1 MSGSRKN
8 RGDEAASFDS
18 LLDTMTNVVGI
29 LVIVLVITQLGV
41 QKAVK
46 RIEEN
51 LPTISQEQLEA
62 ARKAAAEA
70 PADPE
75 KLARE
80 LAALKPPTEA
90 ELAALRKQIE
100 ELRRR
105 LAKDPAVE
113 KEIAQL
119 QAKLAERE
127 KLKTEAEK
135 REREEERRKR
145 EMEAK
150 LAQTAVRQAPPA
162 VVIPMP
168 APRPAEKGSSEVT
181 VLCRHNRVIPI
192 DVPALRGYVVDRM
205 RTMRTMILAA
215 GAPPGEQGRT
225 GEDPMLCD
233 PDKVRSLFQ
242 RQPMGT
248 RDLDFGVNIVP
259 EKRVRNLVVSP
270 RPTAGESAAQVRAPT
285 SRFHLFARQ
294 IVGKPNH
301 IRFLVWPDSFEAYIE
316 ARKVCDRLNVPAGW
330 DIAGSAAWEIS
341 LDPRI
346 KIKGEP
352 PPPKPAPRD
361 PNAPPPPPPKPRN
374 VLD

>member
-51 LPTISQEQLEA
+51 LPTVTPEQLEA
-62 ARKAAAEA
+62 ARKAAAKPA
-70 PADPE
+70 ADPE

-90 ELAALRKQIE
+90 ELAALRRQLE

-119 QAKLAERE
+119 QAKLAELERR
-127 KLKTEAEK
+127 KLDAAKQEDDEA
-135 REREEERRKR
+135 RRKR
-145 EMEAK
+145 ELEAK
-150 LAQTAVRQAPPA
+150 LSQTAVRQAPPA
-162 VVIPMP
+162 LVIPMP
-168 APRPAEKGSSEVT
+168 APRPAPKGSTEVT
-181 VLCRHNRVIPI
+181 VLCLHNRVIPV
-192 DVPALRGYVVDRM
+192 DVTALRDYVVGRM
-205 RTMRTMILAA
+205 RTMRGTLLAP
-215 GAPPGEQGRT
+215 GAPAGEQGRT
-225 GEDPMLCD
+225 DQDSLLCD
-233 PDKVRSLFQ
+233 PAKVKAFFKQ
-242 RQPMGT
+242 QQVGT
-248 RDLDFGVNIVP
+248 RDLDLCATIIP
-259 EKRVRNLVVSP
+259 ERRVRNLVVSP
-270 RPTAGESAAQVRAPT
+270 KPSAGESAEQACAPT

-294 IVGKPNH
+294 LAGKPHH
-301 IRFLVWPDSFEAYIE
+301 IRFLVWPDSFEAYVE
-316 ARKVCDRLNVPAGW
+316 ARKICDRLNIPAGW
-330 DIAGSAAWEIS
+330 DVASGPTWEITM
-341 LDPRI
+341 DPRI
-346 KIKGEP
+346 KIKGEA
-352 PPPKPAPRD
+352 PPPKPAP
-361 PNAPPPPPPKPRN
+361 PVPGAPPPTPPKPRN

>member
-51 LPTISQEQLEA
+51 LPTVTPEQLEA
-62 ARKAAAEA
+62 ARRAAAEPA
-70 PADPE
+70 ADPE
-75 KLARE
+75 KIARE

-105 LAKDPAVE
+105 LLKDPAVE

-119 QAKLAERE
+119 QAKLADLE
-127 KLKTEAEK
+127 KRKAEAEK
-135 REREEERRKR
+135 KEDEEARRKKDL
-145 EMEAK
+145 EAK
-150 LAQTAVRQAPPA
+150 LSQTAVRQAPPA
-162 VVIPMP
+162 LVIPMP
-168 APRPAEKGSSEVT
+168 APRPAEKGSVEVT

-192 DVPALRGYVVDRM
+192 DVAALRDYVVGRM
-205 RTMRTMILAA
+205 RTLRSVLLAA

-225 GEDPMLCD
+225 AEDPLLCD
-233 PDKVRSLFQ
+233 PEKVKAFFKQ
-242 RQPMGT
+242 HPVGT
-248 RDLDFGVNIVP
+248 RDLDFAANIVP
-259 EKRVRNLVVSP
+259 ERRVRNLVVLP
-270 RPTAGESAAQVRAPT
+270 KPTAGESAEQARAPT

-294 IVGKPNH
+294 LAGKPNH

-316 ARKVCDRLNVPAGW
+316 ARKICDRLNVPAGW
-330 DIAGSAAWEIS
+330 DVASASNWEITM
-341 LDPRI
+341 DPRI
-346 KIKGEP
+346 KIKGEA
-352 PPPKPAPRD
+352 PPPKPVPG
-361 PNAPPPPPPKPRN
+361 APPPPPAKPRN